1 VVKMLKL
8 LNNIKL
14 GYKLITI
21 LIIPVFA
28 LSIVSI
34 ISLVNADKVS
44 KMLITS
50 LYEELHI
57 SEYWL
62 LNADRDYYQALS
74 VEQSMETEKNPEE
87 LKKLKDAYNE
97 NKNQTLE
104 RVHKAYDILSK
115 NKDKYIQLKHKDT
128 KTDMFEEF
136 NNFNTIFAQWDSSF
150 NVDTNTMK
158 DKEAYTSNFDK
169 ARASINA
176 IEEILDQYSENSV
189 IDSKNSI
196 SNMKNIIVTISILS
210 LILSLGLGM
219 VLITTINGR
228 AKKAVALINKT
239 ASFDLIKD
247 HSYDE
252 YIKDKDEFGQIISA
266 EAFARSQFREIV
278 RQVIEGANVVKSTI
292 EVSNKNMRNL
302 DSEIDRISETIE
314 NLSSGFEETSAS
326 TEQMSASAKEIEGSV
341 EEMTSKAKSGSQFA
355 KEISERALNVK
366 IDAIDAQKDSNDI
379 GNMLDEKL
387 KLALGQ
393 TKAVEQI
400 SRLTE
405 GILNITSQTN
415 LLALNAAI
423 EAARAGESG
432 RGFAVVADEIRK
444 LAEISKESATQIQV
458 VTGTVVDAVNSL
470 QGSALELLDY
480 LKERVVP
487 DYLKLVK
494 TGEQYNDDSEKFDE
508 LVSELSKTSSHL
520 LTSIYDIST
529 ALNEVSNATNEGAN
543 GIVHIAS
550 KTGDIVKLSNN
561 VIELS
566 NKSKESTD
574 KLVEMVAKFKI

>member
-1 VVKMLKL
+1 MVKL
-8 LNNIKL
+8 LSNTKL

-21 LIIPVFA
+21 LLIPVFA
-28 LSIVSI
+28 LAAVSI
-34 ISLVNADKVS
+34 ISLINADKVS
-44 KMLITS
+44 KMLIS
-50 LYEELHI
+50 NLYEELHI

-74 VEQSMETEKNPEE
+74 AEQSMETEKDLEK

-97 NKNQTLE
+97 NKSQTIE
-104 RVHKAYDILSK
+104 RVHKAYDILLK
-115 NKDKYIQLKHKDT
+115 NKDKYVQIKHKDT
-128 KTDMFEEF
+128 KTDMFTEF
-136 NNFNTIFAQWDSSF
+136 TNFDKVFAEWDSNF

-158 DKEAYTSNFDK
+158 DKAAYASNFDK
-169 ARASINA
+169 ARASINT

-196 SNMKNIIVTISILS
+196 SNLKSIIITISVLS
-210 LILSLGLGM
+210 LALSLGLGLL
-219 VLITTINGR
+219 LIMNINRR
-228 AKKAVALINKT
+228 AKKALSLINKT
-239 ASFDLIKD
+239 ASFDLVKD
-247 HSYDE
+247 DSYNE

-278 RQVIEGANVVKSTI
+278 RQVIEGANNVRSTI
-292 EVSNKNMRNL
+292 ELSNENMKNL
-302 DSEIDRISETIE
+302 DTEIDRISETIE

-326 TEQMSASAKEIEGSV
+326 TEQINATTKEIEGSV
-341 EEMTSKAKSGSQFA
+341 GEMAFKAKSGSQFA
-355 KEISERALNVK
+355 KEISERALNVET
-366 IDAIDAQKDSNDI
+366 DAIKAQKDSNDM
-379 GNMLDEKL
+379 GNMLDDKL

-393 TKAVEQI
+393 TKAVEEI
-400 SRLTE
+400 SKLTE

-432 RGFAVVADEIRK
+432 KGFAIVADEIRK

-458 VTGTVVDAVNSL
+458 VTGTVVNSVNNL
-470 QGSALELLDY
+470 QESALELLEY

-494 TGEQYNDDSEKFDE
+494 TGEQYNSDSEKFDE
-508 LVSELSKTSSHL
+508 LVSELSETSEHL
-520 LTSIYDIST
+520 LASIYDIST

-543 GIVHIAS
+543 GIVNIAM

-574 KLVEMVAKFKI
+574 KFVEMVAKFKI

>member
-1 VVKMLKL
+1 MLKL

-21 LIIPVFA
+21 LLIPVLA

-34 ISLVNADKVS
+34 ISLINADNVS
-44 KMLITS
+44 KMLVTN

-62 LNADRDYYQALS
+62 LNADRDFYQALS
-74 VEQSMETEKNPEE
+74 AEQSMETEKNPDK

-97 NKNQTLE
+97 NRTQTVE
-104 RVHKAYDILSK
+104 RVHKAYDILSQ
-115 NKDKYIQLKHKDT
+115 NKDKYIQIKHKDT
-128 KTDMFEEF
+128 KTEMFEEF
-136 NNFNTIFAQWDSSF
+136 KNFDAAFAEWDSNF
-150 NVDTNTMK
+150 NVDTNTIK
-158 DKEAYTSNFDK
+158 DKAAYTSSFSK
-169 ARASINA
+169 TRSSINT
-176 IEEILDQYSENSV
+176 IEEILDQYSEKS
-189 IDSKNSI
+189 IADSKASI
-196 SNMKNIIVTISILS
+196 SNMKNIIITISVIS
-210 LILSLGLGM
+210 LILSLCLG
-219 VLITTINGR
+219 VLMIININR
-228 AKKAVALINKT
+228 RVKKALALINKT

-247 HSYDE
+247 DSFEE
-252 YIKDKDEFGQIISA
+252 YIEEKDELGQIISA

-278 RQVIEGANVVKSTI
+278 RQVIEGANIVKSTI
-292 EVSNKNMRNL
+292 EISNENMRNL
-302 DSEIDRISETIE
+302 DTEIDKISETIE
-314 NLSSGFEETSAS
+314 TLSSGFEETSAS
-326 TEQMSASAKEIEGSV
+326 TEQMTASAKEIEGSV
-341 EEMTSKAKSGSQFA
+341 EDMTSKAKTGSEFA

-366 IDAIDAQKDSNDI
+366 TDAVKAQKDSNDM

-387 KLALGQ
+387 KVALGQ

-400 SRLTE
+400 SKLTE

-458 VTGTVVDAVNSL
+458 VTATVVEAVNSL
-470 QGSALELLDY
+470 QDSALELLDY
-480 LKERVVP
+480 LKVKVVP

-494 TGEQYNDDSEKFDE
+494 TGEQYNDDSEKFDD

-543 GIVHIAS
+543 GIVNIAG

-566 NKSKESTD
+566 NKSKENTD

>member
-1 VVKMLKL
+1 
-8 LNNIKL
+8 
-14 GYKLITI
+14 
-21 LIIPVFA
+21 
-28 LSIVSI
+28 
-34 ISLVNADKVS
+34 
-44 KMLITS
+44 
-50 LYEELHI
+50 
-57 SEYWL
+57 
-62 LNADRDYYQALS
+62 
-74 VEQSMETEKNPEE
+74 
-87 LKKLKDAYNE
+87 
-97 NKNQTLE
+97 
-104 RVHKAYDILSK
+104 
-115 NKDKYIQLKHKDT
+115 
-128 KTDMFEEF
+128 
-136 NNFNTIFAQWDSSF
+136 
-150 NVDTNTMK
+150 
-158 DKEAYTSNFDK
+158 
-169 ARASINA
+169 
-176 IEEILDQYSENSV
+176 
-189 IDSKNSI
+189 
-196 SNMKNIIVTISILS
+196 MKNIIVTISILS

-219 VLITTINGR
+219 VLITTINRR